1 MNVKRHYKQLVNIVL
16 SNGLVYKV
24 IMITWTNADLVYWH
38 TNMHHEASMITGNAD
53 SAVFHL
59 PTTFKNRTTDDDIEL
74 AISNEV
80 MKPVSVVKLL
90 GVTIDDK
97 MSFDEHISR
106 LCTTN
111 KRIVQDC

>member
-1 MNVKRHYKQLVNIVL
+1 MNIALKWFHKNQMKANPSKFQFIV
-16 SNGLVYKV
+16 
-24 IMITWTNADLVYWH
+24 
-38 TNMHHEASMITGNAD
+38 
-53 SAVFHL
+53 
-59 PTTFKNRTTDDDIEL
+59 FKNRTTDDDIEL

-106 LCTTN
+106 LCI
-111 KRIVQDC
+111 KALR